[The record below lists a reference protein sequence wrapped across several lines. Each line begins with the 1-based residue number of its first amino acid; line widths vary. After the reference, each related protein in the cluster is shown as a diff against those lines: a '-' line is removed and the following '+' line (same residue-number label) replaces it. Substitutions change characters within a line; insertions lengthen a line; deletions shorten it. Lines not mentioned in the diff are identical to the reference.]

1 MHSDIDSGYAW
12 LRLLVSV
19 GIATVSSVGIWSV
32 VVVLP
37 EVQAEFG
44 VGRGAVSL
52 AYTATMLGFAAGN
65 LIVGRIVDRYG
76 ITRSLLLSSVILC
89 A

>member
-44 VGRGAVSL
+44 VGRGAASL

-76 ITRSLLLSSVILC
+76 ITRRSC
-89 A
+89 CRR